1 MPIVYRCRYC
11 GFILHVFKR
20 VGQDSYGI
28 PTPSELSARYGGF
41 CPRCGNRLSKP
52 TLKDIVVKPSRETGA
67 LEAGPAA
74 WAVHI
79 PAHGQRCPSTAASGT
94 SA

>member
-1 MPIVYRCRYC
+1 MPVIYRCRIC

-20 VGQDSYGI
+20 VGQDSYGM

-52 TLKDIVVKPSRETGA
+52 TLKDIIVKPSRGTEA
-67 LEAGPAA
+67 LEAGPV
-74 WAVHI
+74 WAVARI
-79 PAHGQRCPSTAASGT
+79 PAHGQRCPSTAVSGT